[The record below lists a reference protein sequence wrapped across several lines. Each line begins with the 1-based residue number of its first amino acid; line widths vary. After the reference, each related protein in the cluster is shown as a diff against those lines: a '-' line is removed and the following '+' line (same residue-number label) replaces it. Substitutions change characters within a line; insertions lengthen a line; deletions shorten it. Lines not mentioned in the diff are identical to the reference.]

1 MNDPKHTRKLTISQG
16 GKIPLHEMF
25 ELASLDAMGL
35 LDEQESAAF
44 ESAFSA
50 LSPELKAQLRAQQS
64 RVADLSATLP
74 QVQAPESLRQ
84 RTIDAVLNEIAVQE
98 SASRSNIAGR
108 IGPEILPSRGVSAIW
123 RAAAIGCA
131 AAAVVFGFTTLQMN
145 ASYRTLEREISAN
158 AISDFFI
165 KEFGNRFESA
175 MLDGNTRFI
184 QFSANAKAPNG
195 ASPTAVV
202 LFDPTTRSAQLFCRD
217 LPTHGGLYN
226 LVALDR
232 NGQVASVVLPFRATG
247 ARASEII
254 PTLDLAAGLTLAIVA
269 DGNMASP
276 ILRSTSL

>member
-1 MNDPKHTRKLTISQG
+1 MNDPKHARKLSISQG
-16 GKIPLHEMF
+16 GKIPLHEMI

-44 ESAFSA
+44 EAAFAA
-50 LSPELKAQLRAQQS
+50 LAPELKAQIRAQQT

-74 QVQAPESLRQ
+74 QVEAPESLRQ
-84 RTIDAVLNEIAVQE
+84 RTIDAVLSEIALQE
-98 SASRSNIAGR
+98 SNARAHVVGR
-108 IGPEILPSRGVSAIW
+108 IGPEIMPSRGVSAIW
-123 RAAAIGCA
+123 RATAIGCA

-145 ASYRTLEREISAN
+145 SSYRTLEREIAAN
-158 AISDFFI
+158 AISDFFV
-165 KEFGNRFESA
+165 KEFGNRFETA

-184 QFSANAKAPNG
+184 QFTASGKASNG

-232 NGQVASVVLPFRATG
+232 NGQVANVVLPFRATG

-269 DGNMASP
+269 DGNMAAP